1 VCVVVS
7 VSNGLFFLFW
17 RDHFYFFS
25 GRAETREFFLGG
37 NENDLQLRDL
47 IAKGRV
53 YDVGELVLSLFFLF
67 AFVRS
72 FVRSFVQ
79 LLNAP

>member
-1 VCVVVS
+1 MCVS
-7 VSNGLFFLFW
+7 VSNGLFVFYFGVITFTFSLAGRRRENFFFLF
-17 RDHFYFFS
+17 
-25 GRAETREFFLGG
+25 G

>member
-1 VCVVVS
+1 VCVLLS
-7 VSNGLFFLFW
+7 RLATDFF
-17 RDHFYFFS
+17 FYFGVITFTFS
-25 GRAETREFFLGG
+25 LAGRRRENFFFFG
-37 NENDLQLRDL
+37 NKNDLQLRDL

-72 FVRSFVQ
+72 FVQ